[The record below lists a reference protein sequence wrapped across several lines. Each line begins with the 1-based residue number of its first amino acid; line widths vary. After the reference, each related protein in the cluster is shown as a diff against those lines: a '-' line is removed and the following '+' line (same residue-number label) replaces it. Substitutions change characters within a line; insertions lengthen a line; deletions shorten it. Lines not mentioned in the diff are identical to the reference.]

1 MDAPDD
7 FKDIESFDICH
18 LPIIKAFCDKIGLSY
33 LIDNALKAKC
43 KVSCGK
49 IVTGLVVDTLTGR
62 NPLCRVDDFFSH
74 QDIELVVG
82 KGVASSDFNDDK
94 IARVLDRIF
103 EYGTSKLFCDIS
115 LEAARQF
122 NIGTTQV
129 HHDTTSVSVWG
140 QYEGYEKSPFEIN
153 NGYSKD
159 KRPDLKQFIFSLLCV
174 EKDVPI
180 EAKIYSGN
188 DDAKTISKNVLGRI
202 SKYMSAY
209 GAGSE
214 GFIFVADR
222 AHL

>member
-1 MDAPDD
+1 MDTPND
-7 FKDIESFDICH
+7 FKDIESFDVCH

-62 NPLCRVDDFFSH
+62 NPLYRVDDFFSH

-103 EYGTSKLFCDIS
+103 EYGTSKLFCEIS
-115 LEAARQF
+115 LEAVRQF
-122 NIGTTQV
+122 NIDTTQV

-140 QYEGYEKSPFEIN
+140 H
-153 NGYSKD
+153 
-159 KRPDLKQFIFSLLCV
+159 
-174 EKDVPI
+174 
-180 EAKIYSGN
+180 
-188 DDAKTISKNVLGRI
+188 T
-202 SKYMSAY
+202 
-209 GAGSE
+209 
-214 GFIFVADR
+214 R
-222 AHL
+222 AMKKARLR